1 MRITVHIPDTL
12 EKEVKRAS
20 KNENRSVSSLIAEA
34 TEFYL
39 KERKR
44 KQTGKKVLELA
55 GKIRVSPD
63 ALDEL
68 HSERRNDDRA

>member
-1 MRITVHIPDTL
+1 MRITVHIPDRL
-12 EKEVKRAS
+12 EREVKRAS

-44 KQTGKKVLELA
+44 KQTEKKVLELA
-55 GKIRVSPD
+55 GKIKVSPD
-63 ALDEL
+63 ALEEL
-68 HSERRNDDRA
+68 HFERRYDDRA